1 MAREEY
7 EPFVSDG
14 VRDMRRDFRR
24 LRNQARHLPAMCP
37 RDEQWTLGAVLLRS
51 ARRVLTGPAAPCNC
65 PAIHGT
71 IGLSLS
77 PDPASTT
84 RHLTGSGWPVVMTVL
99 ISLVFHALVWIAI
112 WNAAGRYE
120 GRRAW
125 GVLARVVVALWAVSV
140 VMFAGWVLGLNVMFW
155 GW

>member
-1 MAREEY
+1 MNGRTS
-7 EPFVSDG
+7 FDG
-14 VRDMRRDFRR
+14 RRRDSDLDNVSPGSEKPDGF
-24 LRNQARHLPAMCP
+24 
-37 RDEQWTLGAVLLRS
+37 LLRLLGGHFS
-51 ARRVLTGPAAPCNC
+51 LRVTFWVV
-65 PAIHGT
+65 
-71 IGLSLS
+71 GLGVGVFQALVVTPVV
-77 PDPASTT
+77 PDPA
-84 RHLTGSGWPVVMTVL
+84 GGWPVVVTVL

-140 VMFAGWVLGLNVMFW
+140 VMFAGFVLGLNVMFW